1 MGSKKATTAGCIV
14 LTALLLLMGCGE
26 KEKGGPYEGKWAYIH
41 DADKTAMRIEAEGQA
56 RLDGTKYS
64 YIEDEDGLL
73 LTDDDGEAVRVSF
86 KDGENEVFVYKP
98 MNFISVGTN
107 DGVVGV
113 WKCGNN
119 SFEFTVKGTFMED
132 GYFPGYYFVDEEKG
146 EIKLAYTDVFEDTV
160 IPFKLTDE
168 GLELDYPWVMV
179 RKQ

>member
-26 KEKGGPYEGKWAYIH
+26 KEKSGPYEGKWAYNH
-41 DADKTAMRIEAEGQA
+41 DADKTAMRIEADGQA
-56 RLDGTKYS
+56 KLDGTRYT
-64 YIEDEDGLL
+64 YTEDENGLL
-73 LTDDDGEAVRVSF
+73 LTDRNGEEVRVKF
-86 KDGENEVFVYKP
+86 KDNENEVFVYKP
-98 MNFISVGTN
+98 MYFTAEGAS

-119 SFEFTVKGTFMED
+119 SFEFSSKGTFMED

-146 EIKLAYTDVFEDTV
+146 EIKLAYTEVFEDTV
-160 IPFKLTDE
+160 IPFELTDT
-168 GLELDYPWVMV
+168 GLKLDYPWVMV